1 METIDLTANKLIPLN
16 SDEFTDTQKLAK
28 LVLSHNLN
36 IMKSN
41 KPLLNVTDLET
52 LELVDCNIT
61 ELSDNTF
68 EYLSSLT
75 DLNLKDNPLDQ
86 VNVNANKYL
95 EYEIAILRCD
105 F

>member
-1 METIDLTANKLIPLN
+1 MTANKLIPLN